1 MTRRLSRRLFLA
13 LLFMLG
19 SAFPV
24 AVSREASRLG
34 PTHGWHRFMCRVH
47 ETFAVFS
54 LCGAFVPQLHRPQFA
69 GRVASTSIDSISG
82 KRTRLV
88 SFSSSTPSFDPN
100 NLVQRQQEISQAIAS
115 TAKEQDHLTHQA
127 QVFDQMAEAF
137 SSGETLSSDLIPV
150 YQYLADHVIATAAS
164 SKSAPSLGG
173 KNEMSLRVLDVG
185 TGSGALYPFLMEAA
199 TKYAGAQGETI
210 RLEIVGIDLS
220 TKMVQ
225 YAQRYAAELLR
236 EDRYQRHSI
245 VVSQSD
251 VLQLTS
257 FNNTPFDA
265 IVCNACFGNFLDPQ
279 QVLDHLGKLVFT
291 NTSTVDDRSNGYL
304 FITHPLGND
313 FVARLHASDPRT
325 VPHTLPTT
333 AEQIQNLLLLSRWK
347 LVSPLVE
354 LVELDHERRPI
365 YLLTLQTRRDVMLDR
380 VIQLRG
386 QVDMGYG
393 RGGKKLGFPTA
404 NLPASLFQEALHDV
418 DTGVYF
424 GYAVIEANKRNDT
437 DSTLGRNI
445 IHKAVVNV
453 GYSPTF
459 AGQENKEKI
468 VESHLIFSDSIPDF
482 YGETMKLQLHGFL
495 RSEMKFPNFGALIQ
509 QIRADVVD
517 AQYVLDHDPISI
529 LLRHD
534 PFLTS
539 EPFGDVP
546 LWKFTGIQGLLH
558 ELQS

>member
-1 MTRRLSRRLFLA
+1 MTRRLSIRLFLA

-19 SAFPV
+19 SAFVV

-47 ETFAVFS
+47 ET
-54 LCGAFVPQLHRPQFA
+54 LAFVPRHHRPQFA
-69 GRVASTSIDSISG
+69 GRVASTSTGSISG
-82 KRTRLV
+82 KQTRLV
-88 SFSSSTPSFDPN
+88 SFSSSTSSFDPN
-100 NLVQRQQEISQAIAS
+100 NLVQRQQEISKAIS
-115 TAKEQDHLTHQA
+115 SMTKEQDHLTHQA
-127 QVFDQMAEAF
+127 QVFDQMAEVF
-137 SSGETLSSDLIPV
+137 SSGETLPNDLIPV
-150 YQYLADHVIATAAS
+150 YQYLADHVIATATS
-164 SKSAPSLGG
+164 SQSAPSLDGHDR
-173 KNEMSLRVLDVG
+173 KNEISLRVLDVG
-185 TGSGALYPFLMEAA
+185 TGSGALYPFLLEAA
-199 TKYAGAQGETI
+199 TKYASAQGETI

-225 YAQRYAAELLR
+225 HAKNYAVELLR

-251 VLQLTS
+251 VLQFPSL
-257 FNNTPFDA
+257 NNAPFDA

-291 NTSTVDDRSNGYL
+291 NATTIDDRSNGYL

-347 LVSPLVE
+347 LVTPLAKFVE
-354 LVELDHERRPI
+354 LNHERRPI

-424 GYAVIEANKRNDT
+424 GYAVIEANKRNGS
-437 DSTLGRNI
+437 DSTPGRNV

-459 AGQENKEKI
+459 EGQENKEKI
-468 VESHLIFSDSIPDF
+468 VEAHLIISDSIPDF

-517 AQYVLDHDPISI
+517 AQYVLDHDPVST
-529 LLRHD
+529 LLRQD

-539 EPFGDVP
+539 EPFGDAA
-546 LWKFTGIQGLLH
+546 LWKFTGIQGLLR